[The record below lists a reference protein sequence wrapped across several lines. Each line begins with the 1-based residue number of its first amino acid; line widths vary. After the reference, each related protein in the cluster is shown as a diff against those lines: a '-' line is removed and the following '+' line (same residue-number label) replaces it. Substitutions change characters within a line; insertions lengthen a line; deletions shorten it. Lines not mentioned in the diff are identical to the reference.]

1 MGTPCAHLDEPFT
14 ISDVRRALHE
24 LNGRSA
30 PGPDK
35 VTNKA
40 LRNLEDDSVEFLTDE
55 INRIWKGGD
64 IPEQWKLA
72 KVILIPKPVP
82 TLSAYR
88 LSRLGVCNASSCWF
102 VNSGT
107 SEMPIRRPDQDACA
121 RGCNTST
128 VCVIPGD
135 ISKENDVANVVEAT
149 VKHFGKIDILINNAG
164 LFMEGTTDTAT
175 LDQFDNLWNVNVRGT
190 LCMMRN
196 ALPHLRRCKGTIVN
210 ISSVASTVTVRNL
223 TAYSI
228 TKAALDK
235 LTRMTAFEN
244 ASYGVRVNAINPG
257 VIKTTFGMNPEN
269 NVQEHLK
276 SLEEM
281 AGGAHAL
288 GRIGRPEEVAR
299 CIAFLASEEASFVT
313 GITMPVDGGLSLLST
328 FTGPNPWHK

>member
-1 MGTPCAHLDEPFT
+1 MSGFVGKVALITGASAGIGKSTAIHLASQGCFL
-14 ISDVRRALHE
+14 SLMAR
-24 LNGRSA
+24 
-30 PGPDK
+30 
-35 VTNKA
+35 NKA
-40 LRNLEDDSVEFLTDE
+40 
-55 INRIWKGGD
+55 
-64 IPEQWKLA
+64 KLQDVA
-72 KVILIPKPVP
+72 KTCCDNGLP
-82 TLSAYR
+82 
-88 LSRLGVCNASSCWF
+88 
-102 VNSGT
+102 
-107 SEMPIRRPDQDACA
+107 SEK
-121 RGCNTST
+121 
-128 VCVIPGD
+128 VCVVPGD

-164 LFMEGTTDTAT
+164 SIMEGATDTAT

-190 LCMMRN
+190 LCMMRD

-269 NVQEHLK
+269 HVQEHLK

-288 GRIGRPEEVAR
+288 GRIGRPDEVAR
-299 CIAFLASEEASFVT
+299 CIAFLVSEEASFVT
-313 GITMPVDGGLSLLST
+313 GITMTVDGGLSLLST
-328 FTGPNPWHK
+328 LTGPNPWHK